1 MGKQV
6 YKKPERVW
14 REKKIS
20 GKTSRARIGIF
31 YAIFFEY

>member
-6 YKKPERVW
+6 YKKLERVW

-20 GKTSRARIGIF
+20 GKTSRARI
-31 YAIFFEY
+31 